1 VVGWLNYPNLKLI
14 TLVASAATLGPWVPT
29 FVEGLIIFLSSKQR
43 YAPQG
48 LKWKALGVALGSVVN
63 CGYGASHTQPFLA
76 PYRPHYFVN
85 SELDWLHYGMCNT
98 WLGILIWEFGVYFEL
113 DNLDLKKFYA
123 ESHDFFNH

>member
-1 VVGWLNYPNLKLI
+1 VTTV
-14 TLVASAATLGPWVPT
+14 VASAVTLGPGVPN
-29 FVEGLIIFLSSKQR
+29 FVVGHSIFWSSTQR
-43 YAPQG
+43 YASQG
-48 LKWKALGVALGSVVN
+48 LELKALVVALGSVIN
-63 CGYGASHTQPFLA
+63 CGFGSGHKQPFLA